1 MRIGLGF
8 DIHRL
13 TSGRKLYLGGVEI
26 DFPKGLLGHSDGD
39 CLIHALCDGLL
50 GASGLGDIG
59 EHFPDTSPEW
69 KDVRSTI
76 ILEKVLELVKAKGFE
91 IQNVDVTVYAEKP
104 KISPY
109 RSEIRKNLTLLLGL
123 EEGKV
128 NIKAK
133 TLEGLGLIGQ
143 EEAIASHV
151 ALVLEEESAD

>member
-1 MRIGLGF
+1 MRIGLGY

-39 CLIHALCDGLL
+39 CVLHALCDGLL
-50 GASGLGDIG
+50 GASSLGDIG

-69 KDVRSTI
+69 KDVRSPI
-76 ILEKVLELVKAKGFE
+76 ILKKVLEMVKAEGFK
-91 IQNVDVTVYAEKP
+91 IQNVDVTIYAEKP
-104 KISPY
+104 KLSPY
-109 RSEIRKNLTLLLGL
+109 KSEIRKNLASLLGL
-123 EEGKV
+123 EQGQV

-151 ALVLEEESAD
+151 ALVLEE